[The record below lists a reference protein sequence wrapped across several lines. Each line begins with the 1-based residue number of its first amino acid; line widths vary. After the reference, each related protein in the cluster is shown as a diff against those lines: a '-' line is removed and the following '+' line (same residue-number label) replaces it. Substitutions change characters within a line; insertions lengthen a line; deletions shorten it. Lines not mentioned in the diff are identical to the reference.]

1 MTRRSPTFCLFM
13 SDQILQPYIK
23 YCFDLPSMQPASCSS
38 QATDIFGPS
47 FRCMQPWC
55 PPLNFFNLKMLYS
68 TYCCALIACWDLQ
81 ALTHCD
87 AFIRGLPGVVREA
100 VGDTA
105 AAAKTISENGWRC
118 AVFPFAL

>member
-1 MTRRSPTFCLFM
+1 MLSASRPPSSYGKIRRLSWMSTCSHLLAFFSSRLFA
-13 SDQILQPYIK
+13 DDNAL
-23 YCFDLPSMQPASCSS
+23 S
-38 QATDIFGPS
+38 QGGNG
-47 FRCMQPWC
+47 MGE
-55 PPLNFFNLKMLYS
+55 
-68 TYCCALIACWDLQ
+68 CCCVLIACCDLQ

-118 AVFPFAL
+118 ALRPFADLSPYASPARLGNVC